1 MKRFRFRLEQVL
13 RIRRLQEDQARAALL
28 AAHHDAHLAATR
40 VEQRLATYAERA
52 FPEGPQTYEAF
63 EQTLFMLDSAA
74 GAVELARIAH
84 RESLDV
90 VDDRRADWAATQ
102 RRVAALERLEERRR
116 EEHAL
121 HARRDEDRLVD
132 DIVVARYGR
141 GTSR

>member
-1 MKRFRFRLEQVL
+1 
-13 RIRRLQEDQARAALL
+13 
-28 AAHHDAHLAATR
+28 
-40 VEQRLATYAERA
+40 
-52 FPEGPQTYEAF
+52 
-63 EQTLFMLDSAA
+63 MLDSAA